1 MKHTTRT
8 MVAQDTVT
16 AITCD
21 ACGQRYD
28 DVLEMQAFVHIV
40 KTGGYGSIFG
50 DGTALEC
57 DLCQHCLQARLGD
70 ALRLEKL
77 SDRL

>member
-1 MKHTTRT
+1 MKHTTRIT
-8 MVAQDTVT
+8 VEQDTVT

-21 ACGQRYD
+21 ACEQRYD

-50 DGTALEC
+50 DGTAMEC
-57 DLCQHCLQARLGD
+57 DLCQHCLQARLRD
-70 ALRLEKL
+70 ALRLEAQPG
-77 SDRL
+77 RL